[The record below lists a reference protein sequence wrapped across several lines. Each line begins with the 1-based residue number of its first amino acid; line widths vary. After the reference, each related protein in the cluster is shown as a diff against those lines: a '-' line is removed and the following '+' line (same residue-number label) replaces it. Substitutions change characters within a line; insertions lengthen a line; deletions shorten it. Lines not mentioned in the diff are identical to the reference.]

1 MADTPQDQAR
11 KIQDEINKLSGQ
23 TKQHWQ
29 NILDNIDLA
38 NVSADDLGELLD
50 SVQDTVEK
58 INGGLDYTSR
68 VFEKIVDQLKE
79 GNKTLQY
86 QDTLLSKANS
96 IARETLEIRKGE
108 IYADASHIQNL
119 QNQSQLYLDQLIAIK
134 KTQEARGEDTTEIT
148 KQIEGLQHVGSELE
162 DISNRNKELNKGF
175 VGTAPALAK
184 MFSDSKL
191 IGGSL
196 TQAYQTT
203 MQLGQGAKAAGIE
216 FNTMGTFAK
225 AFGTQLRTALGPIGL
240 LIMAIEQ
247 IQEAIKLSDQGAGD
261 LAKGFNITYDEANRV
276 REQLTDI
283 AEVSGDVNVTT
294 RGLQESMVAV
304 GKALGSNAMLAKED
318 LVFMTKM
325 REQAGFTNDELVG
338 MQKYTLATG
347 GNLEENTKNLMFAA
361 KTTALNNGVLLNEKD
376 IMKDIANTS
385 DAIKLSIAGG
395 ATGLGKAAAQ
405 AKAFGMSLE
414 QVDKIA
420 GSLLD
425 FEQSI
430 NAELE
435 AELLTGK
442 DLNLEQARLYAI
454 NNDLEGL
461 SREIAKNYGSAAEF
475 GKMNRLQ
482 QEAAAKAVG
491 MSREELAKSLTDAE
505 ALKGLSGKQAED
517 AKVALDA
524 ARARGMSEEEIAQQ
538 GIDNLMKQQSVQ
550 ERMNKAVEKMKEIF
564 VAIAEPILD
573 IISPLAD
580 LATAILPPILG
591 FLKPILGVFSSIAHI
606 VGAIVRLLTLDI
618 KGAME
623 SFKSAG
629 SSLTKGITGSTQF
642 KMANTISGGAL
653 NEAVGVEDAQI
664 SPDGGLV
671 VSGTKGTYSLDKN
684 DTVIAGTNLD
694 KGNNTSS
701 SPSLDLTSLINEIK
715 TLKQEITKISQQPI
729 IIENSVDGTKFG
741 TAVAVRTVK
750 TQ

>member
-1 MADTPQDQAR
+1 MED
-11 KIQDEINKLSGQ
+11 KNFE
-23 TKQHWQ
+23 
-29 NILDNIDLA
+29 
-38 NVSADDLGELLD
+38 
-50 SVQDTVEK
+50 
-58 INGGLDYTSR
+58 
-68 VFEKIVDQLKE
+68 VFKE
-79 GNKTLQY
+79 
-86 QDTLLSKANS
+86 
-96 IARETLEIRKGE
+96 
-108 IYADASHIQNL
+108 
-119 QNQSQLYLDQLIAIK
+119 
-134 KTQEARGEDTTEIT
+134 
-148 KQIEGLQHVGSELE
+148 V
-162 DISNRNKELNKGF
+162 
-175 VGTAPALAK
+175 
-184 MFSDSKL
+184 
-191 IGGSL
+191 
-196 TQAYQTT
+196 
-203 MQLGQGAKAAGIE
+203 
-216 FNTMGTFAK
+216 
-225 AFGTQLRTALGPIGL
+225 FG
-240 LIMAIEQ
+240 
-247 IQEAIKLSDQGAGD
+247 
-261 LAKGFNITYDEANRV
+261 
-276 REQLTDI
+276 
-283 AEVSGDVNVTT
+283 
-294 RGLQESMVAV
+294 
-304 GKALGSNAMLAKED
+304 
-318 LVFMTKM
+318 
-325 REQAGFTNDELVG
+325 
-338 MQKYTLATG
+338 
-347 GNLEENTKNLMFAA
+347 
-361 KTTALNNGVLLNEKD
+361 
-376 IMKDIANTS
+376 
-385 DAIKLSIAGG
+385 
-395 ATGLGKAAAQ
+395 
-405 AKAFGMSLE
+405 
-414 QVDKIA
+414 
-420 GSLLD
+420 
-425 FEQSI
+425 
-430 NAELE
+430 
-435 AELLTGK
+435 
-442 DLNLEQARLYAI
+442 
-454 NNDLEGL
+454 
-461 SREIAKNYGSAAEF
+461 EIAKNYGSAAEF